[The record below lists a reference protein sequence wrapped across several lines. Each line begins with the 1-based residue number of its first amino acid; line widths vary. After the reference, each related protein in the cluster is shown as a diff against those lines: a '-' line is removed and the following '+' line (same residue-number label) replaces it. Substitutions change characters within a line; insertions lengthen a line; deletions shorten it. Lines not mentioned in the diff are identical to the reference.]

1 MTMGVKV
8 NLRFRSC
15 HRDGVGR
22 VRMIADVFC
31 NFDRLRKGV
40 SSVDRVGDFNWRK
53 EERRDRAEQ
62 RQERLRTMPVKGGG
76 RIEPQ

>member
-8 NLRFRSC
+8 NLRLGSY

-40 SSVDRVGDFNWRK
+40 SSVDGVGGFNGRK
-53 EERRDRAEQ
+53 EKEKIALSQDKEDCARCE
-62 RQERLRTMPVKGGG
+62 
-76 RIEPQ
+76 